1 MKNITRRKTLVYIS
15 ISFFL
20 TASLLVF
27 STAKAEHPLN
37 GLEGEAF
44 SDPSK
49 QIQMPEEWI
58 KKPVIY
64 DKDNQGADL
73 VISFNQQIY
82 HTFLPLI
89 NDYAKKY
96 GLNIKI
102 SEGTCGNS
110 AGVLSN
116 KSADMAM
123 FCCPP
128 GENDRLPG
136 LIFHTMGVTPIALLV
151 HPDNPIEN
159 VTFKQAQDIFS
170 GEIHKWSELRDA
182 SGQPGPNLLVRPV
195 GRLHCKKRPGHWKL
209 LLDNIDLFSPRLSEV
224 GAIPDMIAVLFSDQS
239 AIGYETLWMAH
250 YKYKQRGKVKALKID
265 GLAPDELEHLIS
277 GKYPLYRVFSIT
289 IWGGKGLAN
298 PHAQKLVDYLL
309 EKIEQLESKLGIIP
323 ASRLRKAGWKF
334 KGNELV
340 GKPG

>member
-1 MKNITRRKTLVYIS
+1 MENITRRKTLVYIS

-20 TASLLVF
+20 FASLLVF
-27 STAKAEHPLN
+27 STAQAEDPLN

-49 QIQMPEEWI
+49 QVQMPEEWI

-73 VISFNQQIY
+73 VISFNQQKY

-89 NDYAKKY
+89 NEYAKKY

-116 KSADMAM
+116 KSADIAM

-136 LIFHTMGVTPIALLV
+136 IIFHTLGVTPIALLV
-151 HPDNPIEN
+151 HPDNPIGN
-159 VTFKQAQDIFS
+159 VTFKQAKDIFS
-170 GEIHKWSELRDA
+170 GEIYKWSELQG
-182 SGQPGPNLLVRPV
+182 SKEQPGPNLSVRPV
-195 GRLHCKKRPGHWKL
+195 GRLHCKKRPGHWRL
-209 LLDNIDLFSPRLSEV
+209 LLDNIDLFSPRLNEV
-224 GAIPDMIAVLFSDQS
+224 GAIPDMIAVLSS
-239 AIGYETLWMAH
+239 NRGAIGYETLWMAH

-265 GLAPDELEHLIS
+265 GLAHLA
-277 GKYPLYRVFSIT
+277 KMKDLQF
-289 IWGGKGLAN
+289 L
-298 PHAQKLVDYLL
+298 H
-309 EKIEQLESKLGIIP
+309 LG
-323 ASRLRKAGWKF
+323 S
-334 KGNELV
+334 
-340 GKPG
+340 

>member
-1 MKNITRRKTLVYIS
+1 MGKTTGIKTLVYIS

-20 TASLLVF
+20 FAGLLVY
-27 STAKAEHPLN
+27 STAKAEDPLK
-37 GLEGEAF
+37 GLEGKAF

-49 QIQMPEEWI
+49 QVQMPEEWI
-58 KKPVIY
+58 KKSIIY
-64 DKDNQGADL
+64 DKNNQGADL
-73 VISFNQQIY
+73 VISFNQQNY
-82 HTFLPLI
+82 HTFLPI
-89 NDYAKKY
+89 IQDYAKKHD
-96 GLNIKI
+96 LNIKI

-110 AGVLSN
+110 AGVLAN
-116 KSADMAM
+116 KAVDMAM

-136 LIFHTMGVTPIALLV
+136 IIFHTLGVTPIALLV
-151 HPDNPIEN
+151 HPDNPIGD
-159 VTFKQAQDIFS
+159 VTLKIARDIFS

-182 SGQPGPNLLVRPV
+182 SGQPGANLLVRSV
-195 GRLHCKKRPGHWKL
+195 GRLHCKRRPGHWKL

-224 GAIPDMIAVLFSDQS
+224 GAIPDMISVVSANPG

-250 YKYKQRGKVKALKID
+250 HRYREIGRVKALKID

-289 IWGGKGLAN
+289 TWEGKGLAN

-309 EKIEQLESKLGIIP
+309 KKTEQLENKLGIIP
-323 ASRLRKAGWKF
+323 AFRLRKAGWKF
-334 KGNELV
+334 EGNELV
-340 GKPG
+340 GEP